1 MPRAAPRPDATRS
14 ATGVAN
20 PSAHG
25 QAITNTVIAIEI
37 DFVSVEPV
45 KYQPAKV
52 PIASTVTI
60 GTKTALMRS
69 AKRWIGAFVP

>member
-1 MPRAAPRPDATRS
+1 MV
-14 ATGVAN
+14 TGVEMTK
-20 PSAHG
+20 AHG

-37 DFVSVEPV
+37 DLVSVEPV

-52 PIASTVTI
+52 PTASTVTI

-69 AKRWIGAFVP
+69 AKR